1 MSFPI
6 TPSSSSPARP
16 RRSDPQPQH
25 DGPSSQRQKPTGT
38 IFKFDEYVMQTIP
51 DWVPHTEEEFKA
63 QMKNSGVT
71 EAETQA
77 LIDQC
82 NWAAEDGF
90 KSGALRVRALGR
102 KPAVDDP
109 NVYTVRIPGTDLAIR
124 MWDGGMD
131 LYGQFCLDF
140 FDVRRKVAVN
150 LPKGYALWPAGTN
163 APGVFMM
170 PMDGPLPSWEACYGY
185 KPEAIPAGEE
195 KWSVV
200 AGSYITLQ
208 RSNRPEDNFTFA
220 VPMRQVPT
228 YQCRPIAQ
236 PVRGPVLQGFA
247 QGLQ

>member
-1 MSFPI
+1 MSSPI
-6 TPSSSSPARP
+6 APSSSSSGNAQR
-16 RRSDPQPQH
+16 
-25 DGPSSQRQKPTGT
+25 DGPSAHGQERQKPAGT

-51 DWVPHTEEEFKA
+51 DWKPHTEEAFKA
-63 QMKNSGVT
+63 QLKNSGVS

-90 KSGALRVRALGR
+90 RSGALRVRALGR
-102 KPAVDDP
+102 KPTVDDP
-109 NVYTVRIPGTDLAIR
+109 NVYTVRIPDTDLAIR

-140 FDVRRKVAVN
+140 FDVRRKVPVN
-150 LPKGYALWPAGTN
+150 LPVGYALWPAGTN

-170 PMDGPLPSWEACYGY
+170 PMGGPLPSWEACFGY
-185 KPEAIPAGEE
+185 RPEAIPAGEE

-208 RSNRPEDNFTFA
+208 RSERPEDNFTFA

-228 YQCRPIAQ
+228 YQDRPIAQ
-236 PVRGPVLQGFA
+236 PVRGPVA
-247 QGLQ
+247 